1 VVIGG
6 ASLSGGRGSIIGAML
21 GAYLL
26 GALRNAFILL
36 ELSPF
41 LQQMSVGLVIV
52 LAALFD
58 QFRQGSF
65 QHTLLVRKMKSIF
78 GR

>member
-1 VVIGG
+1 
-6 ASLSGGRGSIIGAML
+6 ML

-52 LAALFD
+52 LAAIFD
-58 QFRQGSF
+58 QARQGAF
-65 QHTLLVRKMKSIF
+65 RRARAVVADEPGAPPRRRRFLGFAV
-78 GR
+78 GRSNG

>member
-1 VVIGG
+1 M
-6 ASLSGGRGSIIGAML
+6 IGAML

-52 LAALFD
+52 LAAIFD
-58 QFRQGSF
+58 QYRQGAFSRPKPMAARVKAA
-65 QHTLLVRKMKSIF
+65 LVRFDRNAGS
-78 GR
+78 